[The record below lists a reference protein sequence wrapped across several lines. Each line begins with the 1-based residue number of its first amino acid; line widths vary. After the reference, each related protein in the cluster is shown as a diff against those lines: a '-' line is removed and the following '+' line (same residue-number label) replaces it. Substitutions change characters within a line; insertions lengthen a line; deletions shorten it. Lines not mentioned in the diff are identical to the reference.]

1 MRARALALLVVFA
14 VATRTAGAQA
24 PFVTDDASLAPY
36 RTWHLEVYEQF
47 ASLGVRDR
55 PALRQNALVLSVMR
69 GILPGVEFGVDIPL
83 LHIENSGTANAL
95 GIGDLNFV
103 AKFRF
108 ADADSSGWRP
118 ALYGS
123 VQVEA
128 PTGDPSQQ
136 LGTGEVDAVVTVIA
150 ERTLASGLILR
161 GNLGAVLLGNSL
173 TGVVGLQ
180 RSGTIVVT
188 SGALGIPVHPR
199 FLLLLE
205 GSFAQARFSDD
216 RDRETRLQVGGWWRV
231 GARSQLGLAYQRG
244 WQATPPHQFQLG
256 WSVDL

>member
-1 MRARALALLVVFA
+1 M
-14 VATRTAGAQA
+14 
-24 PFVTDDASLAPY
+24 TDDATLAPY
-36 RTWHLEVYEQF
+36 RTWHVEVYEQF
-47 ASLGVRDR
+47 ASLGILDR
-55 PALRQNALVLSVMR
+55 PALRQHTFVLSVMR
-69 GILPGVEFGVDIPL
+69 GILPGMEFGVDLPL
-83 LHIENSGTANAL
+83 LHIENSGTDNAF

-103 AKFRF
+103 AKFRLTES
-108 ADADSSGWRP
+108 DSTGWLP
-118 ALYGS
+118 AFYGS
-123 VQVEA
+123 LQVEV

-136 LGTGEVDAVVTVIA
+136 LGTGEADAVVTLIA
-150 ERTLASGLILR
+150 ERTLASGLVLR

-188 SGALGIPVHPR
+188 SAALGIPVHPR

-205 GSFAQARFSDD
+205 GSFAQARFTDD

-231 GARSQLGLAYQRG
+231 GARSQVGIAYQRG

-256 WSVDL
+256 WSVDF